1 NLIELRRPKFVVSF
15 HEPLAFVDDP
25 KHSNLAKWLGEQF
38 QLPIVDDVD
47 YETPGSFGTWC
58 SERDLPCI
66 TLELPAISADLT
78 IEKHLSAFIALL
90 MHDPD
95 L

>member
-1 NLIELRRPKFVVSF
+1 
-15 HEPLAFVDDP
+15 
-25 KHSNLAKWLGEQF
+25 
-38 QLPIVDDVD
+38 
-47 YETPGSFGTWC
+47 
-58 SERDLPCI
+58 
-66 TLELPAISADLT
+66 ELPAISADLT